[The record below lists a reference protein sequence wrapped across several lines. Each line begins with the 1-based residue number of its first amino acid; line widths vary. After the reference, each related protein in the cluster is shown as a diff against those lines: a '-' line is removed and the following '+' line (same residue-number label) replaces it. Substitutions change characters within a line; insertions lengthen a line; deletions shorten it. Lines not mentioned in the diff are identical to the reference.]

1 MPAMNWKRI
10 LCPVDLTQT
19 CSECVRVA
27 SALARECGAELVFFY
42 VAVPELPASSGA
54 AIPEVNQAIERERQ
68 ALNQITPTS
77 SGVLHRHEL
86 VRGQPA
92 PSIVHYALQNQVD
105 LIVMPTH
112 GRTGF
117 SRLLLGSVAE
127 EVLRHAPCPVLA
139 IRATAPQA
147 EPVATPQL
155 AVT

>member
-1 MPAMNWKRI
+1 MNWKRI

-19 CSECVRVA
+19 CQECVRVA
-27 SALARECGAELVFFY
+27 SALARECKAELVFLY

-54 AIPEVNQAIERERQ
+54 AISEVNEAVELERQ
-68 ALNQITPTS
+68 ALQQIHPTTS
-77 SGVLHRHEL
+77 EVLHRHEL

-92 PSIVHYALQNQVD
+92 ASIVHYASQNGTD

-117 SRLLLGSVAE
+117 SRLILGSVAE

-139 IRATAPQA
+139 IRASAPKTEPATA
-147 EPVATPQL
+147 PQL

>member
-1 MPAMNWKRI
+1 MNWKRI

-19 CSECVRVA
+19 CAECIRIA
-27 SALARECGAELVFFY
+27 STLARECGAELVFLY

-54 AIPEVNQAIERERQ
+54 AIPEVNQAIEREREVL
-68 ALNQITPTS
+68 AQIAPTTT
-77 SGVLHRHEL
+77 GVLHRHEL

-92 PSIVHYALQNQVD
+92 AAIVHYATQNQID

-117 SRLLLGSVAE
+117 TRLLLGSVAE

-139 IRATAPQA
+139 IRASAVQVEIAP
-147 EPVATPQL
+147 EPHL

>member
-1 MPAMNWKRI
+1 MLAMNWKRI

-27 SALARECGAELVFFY
+27 STLARECGAELVFLY

-54 AIPEVNQAIERERQ
+54 AIPEVNQAIDRERQ
-68 ALNQITPTS
+68 VLKQILPTAT
-77 SGVLHRHEL
+77 GVLHRHEL

-92 PSIVHYALQNQVD
+92 QAIVHYAVQNQVD

-117 SRLLLGSVAE
+117 TRLLLGSVAE

-139 IRATAPQA
+139 IRASAPQTEQVA
-147 EPVATPQL
+147 EPQL

>member
-1 MPAMNWKRI
+1 MNWKRI

-19 CSECVRVA
+19 CSECVRIA
-27 SALARECGAELVFFY
+27 SALSRECGAELVFLY

-68 ALNQITPTS
+68 VLSQIQPTAA
-77 SGVLHRHEL
+77 GVLHRHEL

-92 PSIVHYALQNQVD
+92 PAIVHYAQQNQID

-117 SRLLLGSVAE
+117 TRLLLGSVAE

-139 IRATAPQA
+139 IRAATPQTEPATA
-147 EPVATPQL
+147 PQL